1 MLQAEPAQYAVLR
14 AAGVD
19 AVTVT
24 VAWNRAEPDGPGL
37 DDRYLGE
44 IDDRYRSARDS
55 GLEVALSAGLNYPP
69 SWVFEL
75 PGGTRF
81 VDQTGQQ
88 WRGGVGDAVA
98 DAVFN
103 PAVRGAQDAY
113 LERLAR
119 RLEDH
124 QPAGI
129 RVGGLAWGELHYPPS
144 HGIKPPNT
152 FWAFGAAALSDSP
165 VPGFRPGRGSQQD
178 AAAFLDW
185 YLSSLAGYGRW
196 QLDTYRRHFG
206 PQPRLLVLEP
216 SWGTLGGYATYV
228 MALVLAGQGDDWFLQ
243 KTRGVRRVLG
253 LTQATGFNRE
263 GSVSLVSR
271 VLANLSNFAMT
282 YAVIG
287 SGLLATLW
295 LLHRLRRGDVPGS
308 ARAAVVLLVVWSL
321 SATANL
327 AYAVT
332 LGTLEEQM
340 FYLLVV
346 TAVPVV
352 FVAAHAVHPRGRRLR
367 AALIVGLAL
376 ALATNASVWS
386 RTHTVPDD
394 GYARFLGWAQTGLP
408 RDSTVAA
415 TDETSQ
421 FVLPHAHVL
430 RLTTGNELRTHHADY
445 VLVVSVL
452 VEQGYSDVDR
462 EFLDIVGRGRVVFR
476 STGPTSGDLTLYD
489 VSGVTG

>member
-1 MLQAEPAQYAVLR
+1 MNRVATSQERRATLTRRRFLQAGLVAGGLAGVAGGISTLYRAPVSPWDPSVRRGPVFGMLQAEPAQYAVLR

-24 VAWNRAEPDGPGL
+24 VAWDRAEPDGPGL
-37 DDRYLGE
+37 DDRYLRE

-88 WRGGVGDAVA
+88 WRGGVGGAVA

-165 VPGFRPGRGSQQD
+165 VPGFRPGRGPQQD

-216 SWGTLGGYATYV
+216 SWGMRPGDIPAAVGATLSGDSPGERRGTLTEGLDWERQLPLFAEVEGVSVCSTWV
-228 MALVLAGQGDDWFLQ
+228 DAPDQGDDD
-243 KTRGVRRVLG
+243 
-253 LTQATGFNRE
+253 E
-263 GSVSLVSR
+263 
-271 VLANLSNFAMT
+271 
-282 YAVIG
+282 
-287 SGLLATLW
+287 
-295 LLHRLRRGDVPGS
+295 
-308 ARAAVVLLVVWSL
+308 
-321 SATANL
+321 
-327 AYAVT
+327 
-332 LGTLEEQM
+332 
-340 FYLLVV
+340 
-346 TAVPVV
+346 
-352 FVAAHAVHPRGRRLR
+352 
-367 AALIVGLAL
+367 
-376 ALATNASVWS
+376 
-386 RTHTVPDD
+386 RTSP
-394 GYARFLGWAQTGLP
+394 ARFLASLAERHGLGVWGENTGGNTVEDMRRCVDRV
-408 RDSTVAA
+408 RD
-415 TDETSQ
+415 
-421 FVLPHAHVL
+421 L
-430 RLTTGNELRTHHADY
+430 RLEGLFWMSATSLGQPGAGLDDYARLIAQAD
-445 VLVVSVL
+445 
-452 VEQGYSDVDR
+452 R
-462 EFLDIVGRGRVVFR
+462 
-476 STGPTSGDLTLYD
+476 
-489 VSGVTG
+489 